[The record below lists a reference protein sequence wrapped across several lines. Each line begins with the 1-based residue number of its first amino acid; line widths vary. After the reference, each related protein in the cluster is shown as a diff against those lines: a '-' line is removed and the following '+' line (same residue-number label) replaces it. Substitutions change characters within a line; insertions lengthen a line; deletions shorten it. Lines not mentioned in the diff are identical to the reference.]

1 MYQEGQRRGLAIAAL
16 GVALIGFFNLLN
28 FEKSLLA
35 ILLAVLALRG
45 ATKSESAYGWSR
57 IAIVIA
63 VVNIILVVTLLVI
76 FHNSLADLLRLLQTL
91 G

>member
-16 GVALIGFFNLLN
+16 GVALVGFFSLLN

-45 ATKSESAYGWSR
+45 ATKSESAYGWGR

-76 FHNSLADLLRLLQTL
+76 FHNTLADLLRLLQTL